1 MYQQIR
7 LSDTSLVGAP
17 GPLPYAVA
25 GWTDDLL
32 RDLSWLDPRFG
43 LAGMAF
49 WPVVVSTPSFD
60 PTKQVAVPPASYAAD
75 PTTMTVTG
83 AATVRDMTGDEY
95 AAVHPPRT
103 ATAKQVRY
111 ALSDLGVR
119 AAWET
124 AAGPGKATQAMQDW
138 WGWTDPIAED
148 ATKLGRLCT
157 AVGITPTA
165 LFDRAVSE

>member
-1 MYQQIR
+1 MYQQIC

-32 RDLSWLDPRFG
+32 LDLSQLDPSFG

-49 WPVVVSTPSFD
+49 WPVVVPTPSYD
-60 PTKQVAVPPASYAAD
+60 ATKQVVVPPTSYAAD
-75 PTTMTVTG
+75 PGTQTVTG
-83 AATVRDMTGDEY
+83 TATVRDMTDVEY
-95 AAVHPPRT
+95 AVAHPPRS

-119 AAWET
+119 ATWE
-124 AAGPGKATQAMQDW
+124 AAAAKGTMAMQDW

-157 AVGITPTA
+157 AVGITPSA
-165 LFDRAVSE
+165 LFDKAVTQ